1 MSVEAPG
8 APVLGTQTFGGL
20 VKANS
25 GDTKILLINGGLT
38 FKGKV
43 VPSPEDPSQLMA
55 EVTVASDEPGT
66 QYCALS
72 MLGGNVV
79 EINPADGDVTVFS
92 YDAGCNE
99 PGGPF
104 FQGGISFS
112 LAKPSGLRAMNGI
125 MACGV
130 GVLGADAVF
139 SGWVSW

>member
-1 MSVEAPG
+1 MSVESPG

-20 VKANS
+20 VKATS
-25 GDTKILLINGGLT
+25 GDVKILLASGGLII
-38 FKGKV
+38 KGKV
-43 VPSPEDPSQLMA
+43 VASPEDPAQLMA
-55 EVTVASDEPGT
+55 EITVATDEAGT
-66 QYCALS
+66 QYCAMSLF
-72 MLGGNVV
+72 GGNIV

-92 YDAGCNE
+92 YDAGCDQ

-125 MACGV
+125 MGCGV

-139 SGWVSW
+139 TGQVTW